1 MAVFARTRL
10 VNNWIDREK
19 VHDSKRLKDALYEG
33 GAEGFKA
40 LSNMFGVPDF
50 IIEGTTD
57 TNTAALDTGAANS
70 IQVNLTTEGVTFPTD
85 TVRMIDVMCETRD
98 GAQRNFQHIR
108 QWVLGGTNP
117 TLIRGVQNMGPDVGG
132 QVTFSSAS
140 ATAAH
145 AFGDFTI
152 TAAATATG
160 RYAAAV
166 PGWRRLIT
174 KAVNLAMVTTGD
186 LTAIGTTANL
196 NAGTASS
203 GVIELGIRAGA
214 QENVAP
220 ADTVVLDV
228 LFDLLPIAN
237 PELAIVTTT
246 TPDQVIVG
254 AVGESSDV
262 ITWYTRVFISE
273 AMPTNEV

>member
-19 VHDSKRLKDALYEG
+19 VHDSKRLRDALYEG
-33 GAEGFKA
+33 GSDGAKS
-40 LSNMFGVPDF
+40 LSNIMGVPDF

-70 IQVNLTTEGVTFPTD
+70 IQVNLSTEGVTFPTD
-85 TVRMIDVMCETRD
+85 TVRMIDIMCETRD
-98 GAQRNFQHIR
+98 GALRNFQHIR
-108 QWVLGGTNP
+108 QFVLGGANP
-117 TLIRGVQNMGPDVGG
+117 TLVRGVQNMGPSVGG
-132 QVTFSSAS
+132 QVTFATAA

-152 TAAATATG
+152 TSAATATG

-174 KAVNLAMVTTGD
+174 KACNLSLVGTGD
-186 LTAIGTTANL
+186 LTAVGTTANL

-228 LFDLLPIAN
+228 LFDHLPIAN
-237 PELAIVTTT
+237 PELAVVTTT
-246 TPDQVIVG
+246 SPDQIVVG

-262 ITWYTRVFISE
+262 VSWYTRVFISE
-273 AMPTNEV
+273 AIPSTLL